1 MSEWHTYQL
10 RDIATPGRNNF
21 IDGDWIEA
29 PFIAGEGIRLIQ
41 TGNIGIGKF
50 KNKSTKYISEDSF
63 ELLHCKEVYPGD
75 ALICRL
81 AEPVGRA
88 CVVPS
93 SSERNITSVDVTIF
107 RVDETRFSKKFI
119 IQKIN
124 TQEFLDKCLE
134 MSAGTT
140 RTRISRTNLGR
151 LEITVPNLAQQHKIA
166 KILTIVDNII
176 EKTEALIEKYQNIKQ
191 GMMHD
196 LFTRGI
202 DTNGQLRPSHHDAP
216 QLYKQTELGWIP
228 KEWDVPK
235 LSEITSKITD
245 GSHFSP
251 VPQEEGWPIGN
262 VKDMGKYDFI
272 YEECTEILKSQF
284 DLLVAQNCSPVKNDV
299 LLSKD
304 GTIGKVL
311 LYKGDKNIVLL
322 SSIAI
327 IRPLAEVSSVYLKFL
342 LESECFDMQLYSMQ
356 SGSALKR
363 LVLKDINKLRFPF
376 PKERKEQESISA
388 RLMGIE
394 NKIRNEE
401 VSLKKQK
408 QVKKGLMQ
416 DLLTGKVRVKING

>member
-1 MSEWHTYQL
+1 MNNMSE
-10 RDIATPGRNNF
+10 
-21 IDGDWIEA
+21 
-29 PFIAGEGIRLIQ
+29 IRLLGSVVKVRRGASPRPIGDPKYFGGKVGWVRISDVTQRNYKYLKQ
-41 TGNIGIGKF
+41 TQQYLSTLGESHSVRVNKGDLIMSICATVGKPIIVDMDACIHDGF
-50 KNKSTKYISEDSF
+50 VQLYDYENADTEYLFYLLQFHENDF
-63 ELLHCKEVYPGD
+63 EKRGQPGTQVN
-75 ALICRL
+75 LNTTIV
-81 AEPVGRA
+81 ENEKVFIP
-88 CVVPS
+88 
-93 SSERNITSVDVTIF
+93 RNIK
-107 RVDETRFSKKFI
+107 E
-119 IQKIN
+119 
-124 TQEFLDKCLE
+124 
-134 MSAGTT
+134 
-140 RTRISRTNLGR
+140 
-151 LEITVPNLAQQHKIA
+151 QQKIA
-166 KILTIVDNII
+166 KIIATADNLLYQT
-176 EKTEALIEKYQNIKQ
+176 KALIEKYQSIKQ

-202 DTNGQLRPSHHDAP
+202 ETNGQLRPSHHDAP

-251 VPQEEGWPIGN
+251 VPQKEGWPIGN

-272 YEECTEILKSQF
+272 YKECTEILKSQF

-311 LYKGDKNIVLL
+311 LFKGDKNIVLL

-342 LESECFDMQLYSMQ
+342 LESEYFDMQLYSMQ

-363 LVLKDINKLRFPF
+363 LVLKDINKLCFPF
-376 PKERKEQESISA
+376 PKERKEQESIGA
-388 RLMGIE
+388 RLMAIE

-416 DLLTGKVRVKING
+416 DLLTGKVRVA